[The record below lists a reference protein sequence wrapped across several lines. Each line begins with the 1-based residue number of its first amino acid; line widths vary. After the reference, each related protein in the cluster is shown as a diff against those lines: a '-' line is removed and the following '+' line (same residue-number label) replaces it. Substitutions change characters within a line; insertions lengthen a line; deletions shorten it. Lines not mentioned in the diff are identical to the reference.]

1 VKRSRRAIRTFALS
15 KNSVISSKKA
25 VESRILI
32 PVFLIVAT
40 ALFALRWTLATSD
53 PAGLPVDPDDG
64 CANVFLTHGFMPAA
78 ILNRRLVYP
87 YSVIPGGIS
96 SAEELREIAEH
107 DSVVAAHYSGFDYR
121 NARLVEVTSPRL
133 VYLSYRRNDKIFWT
147 HRQATLHPGEKL
159 LTDGRTTARTR
170 CGNQISVLPQ
180 ANISPAEPMLAELER
195 PDAVASGI
203 EHLFPGKLESNLFQ
217 IDPEL
222 PAGPLSSG
230 PLRGSVWPGAYM
242 PLPIGPSAGPGL
254 ASHPPSNNPPSGGN
268 PPTGNPPV
276 PPAGNPPGGNP
287 PTGGPPTIKPP
298 TTTLPPVDNPP
309 ASNPPSENPLPGVP
323 EPGTAVLTVSG
334 AIAIVLRLR
343 TMSRR

>member
-1 VKRSRRAIRTFALS
+1 MKRSLRAIRTFVFG

-25 VESRILI
+25 FGSRILI
-32 PVFLIVAT
+32 LAFLTIAT

-53 PAGLPVDPDDG
+53 SAPLQADDPDDG
-64 CANVFLTHGFMPAA
+64 GANVFLAHGFMPAA
-78 ILNRRLVYP
+78 VLNRRLVYP

-107 DSVVAAHYSGFDYR
+107 DPVVAVHYSGFDYR
-121 NARLVEVTSPRL
+121 NARLVAVTSPRL

-180 ANISPAEPMLAELER
+180 ANISPAEPMMAELER

-203 EHLFPGKLESNLFQ
+203 EHLFPEKLESNLFQ
-217 IDPEL
+217 IDPEV
-222 PAGPLSSG
+222 PAGPLSPRG
-230 PLRGSVWPGAYM
+230 PLRGSVLPGAFM
-242 PLPIGPSAGPGL
+242 PLPIGPSVGPVL
-254 ASHPPSNNPPSGGN
+254 ASHPPTSNPPSGAPPVGN
-268 PPTGNPPV
+268 PPTAN
-276 PPAGNPPGGNP
+276 
-287 PTGGPPTIKPP
+287 
-298 TTTLPPVDNPP
+298 PPVDNPP
-309 ASNPPSENPLPGVP
+309 ASNPPTETPLPGVP
-323 EPGTAVLTVSG
+323 EPGTAVLMVSG

-343 TMSRR
+343 R